1 MENIQAEEAVTIVR
15 KILSPT
21 VAPHKITCK
30 QMKGYLAI
38 LLDDDR
44 YRTICRLYMNNQRRK
59 YLGTISKHKVES
71 RNRIESL
78 SDIFKYSDDLEAA
91 VAVYGH

>member
-15 KILSPT
+15 KILSPA
-21 VAPHKITCK
+21 VAPHKITGK

-38 LLDDDR
+38 LLEGDR

-59 YLGTISKHKVES
+59 YLGTISKNKVES
-71 RNRIESL
+71 RNRIENI

-91 VAVYGH
+91 LAVYNI